1 MYKSFTNISW
11 GTYYFFSQNSG
22 SSKTEEFLTL
32 ILFCVL
38 HNVVK
43 SQHFRNLLS
52 KRKLAKKPSRYCL
65 QRSTFQLGYLTT
77 MTGSKEQNFCSL
89 KIYWTSSKRDKHAEI
104 ILFLIFFFFQE
115 ERDTLYSDQS
125 CQSNPAR
132 PVRTCSTSQV
142 VLTGITKFE
151 WNQAEN
157 SQGGSFSWLVCSFAV
172 IMRMEGDK
180 WIFLVTCKVCLL
192 QPPMI
197 NLLQNAVSPFRKEN
211 LLYYRLQNVQISW
224 IQKGKLH
231 LPKSIPGLPVFQ
243 I

>member
-43 SQHFRNLLS
+43 SQHFLNLLS

-142 VLTGITKFE
+142 VLTDITKI
-151 WNQAEN
+151 WMK
-157 SQGGSFSWLVCSFAV
+157 SGGELT
-172 IMRMEGDK
+172 RREL
-180 WIFLVTCKVCLL
+180 FL
-192 QPPMI
+192 
-197 NLLQNAVSPFRKEN
+197 AS
-211 LLYYRLQNVQISW
+211 VQFCCDYEDGRG
-224 IQKGKLH
+224 QVD
-231 LPKSIPGLPVFQ
+231 LPSHV
-243 I
+243 